1 MGKPAKI
8 AIRVILVSLTIV
20 VLGIAGLAGLATYMS
35 NSAISKASVAVE
47 GQIMGNPEG
56 TLTVVEF
63 VDYRCHYC
71 PIMNKTLTEALE
83 FEDDIKVIIRPVG
96 WVDDMSKPIG
106 LFVLAT
112 SKQGKSVE
120 LHKRLMDL
128 AALPDLDVTKS
139 IAQSIGVDVAK
150 AEQDAKTDQIAQ
162 MLQDNQDY
170 VMNAGFQGIPAL
182 IIGGWRYQP
191 DDVGMKSVNNL
202 RIKFSDSFKR
212 LKNEK

>member
-106 LFVLAT
+106 LLF
-112 SKQGKSVE
+112 GN
-120 LHKRLMDL
+120 
-128 AALPDLDVTKS
+128 
-139 IAQSIGVDVAK
+139 
-150 AEQDAKTDQIAQ
+150 
-162 MLQDNQDY
+162 LQTRE
-170 VMNAGFQGIPAL
+170 I
-182 IIGGWRYQP
+182 
-191 DDVGMKSVNNL
+191 S
-202 RIKFSDSFKR
+202 
-212 LKNEK
+212 